1 MKKFTILLLV
11 ALLALPMMAQN
22 TAVCKA
28 DFIRDQKG
36 RVDEQGTIKPIKAFD
51 WVLLPAP
58 QTRAEGLLVWD
69 FEEDADYESWMSLD
83 SDGDGYGWEI
93 ENYYA
98 HSGSYSLTSRSYY
111 GGALD
116 PDNWLISPKVTLGG
130 VMSLWAMNYM
140 SSWPDK
146 FAVYVCIGD
155 PTSLDDFVKI
165 SDDIAP
171 PTSWAEYTFDL
182 SEYADQEGCFA
193 IRHYDSYDNYRVF
206 IDYITMTA
214 NVPDTP
220 ENLSVNPGST
230 TADVTWEDNENTA
243 WNLRYRELA
252 MVEGAEKNLFWD
264 FEEDTEDNTNI
275 ELTGGWTCI
284 DADGDGNEWYHLYGV
299 SGLQTHSGTGHVTSA
314 SYNGEGLNPDNWL
327 ISPEVEL
334 DGTLSFWAC
343 GQDPSYAD
351 EVFAVYVSTG
361 DPTDVSTFTAIS
373 EDITATGEMT
383 EYTFDLSSYAGQMGY
398 VAIRHYDT
406 YDMFRLNVDD
416 IAITY
421 VEAPE
426 SEWIYVNDLD
436 ETSYTLDGLTPETT
450 YEVQVQG
457 NDGEETRGLSS
468 WTESVVFTTLAAE
481 EETVY
486 YVLGFND
493 WNNPIE
499 ITEEGATITATTQD
513 LEDENDT
520 AQEFK
525 IVTAAEDGGWIWYGG
540 EDANGAGFFDLT
552 DWMDS
557 PITLYDDPAP
567 AVQNFRLPEAG
578 TYTIKLVADRAALE
592 GLKMIVTKEEDITG
606 IDTIKSEVKG
616 DNNYYNLMGQK
627 MNGNNLPAGIY
638 IHNGKKVVI
647 K

>member
-1 MKKFTILLLV
+1 
-11 ALLALPMMAQN
+11 
-22 TAVCKA
+22 
-28 DFIRDQKG
+28 
-36 RVDEQGTIKPIKAFD
+36 
-51 WVLLPAP
+51 
-58 QTRAEGLLVWD
+58 
-69 FEEDADYESWMSLD
+69 
-83 SDGDGYGWEI
+83 
-93 ENYYA
+93 
-98 HSGSYSLTSRSYY
+98 
-111 GGALD
+111 
-116 PDNWLISPKVTLGG
+116 
-130 VMSLWAMNYM
+130 
-140 SSWPDK
+140 
-146 FAVYVCIGD
+146 
-155 PTSLDDFVKI
+155 
-165 SDDIAP
+165 
-171 PTSWAEYTFDL
+171 
-182 SEYADQEGCFA
+182 
-193 IRHYDSYDNYRVF
+193 
-206 IDYITMTA
+206 MTA

-314 SYNGEGLNPDNWL
+314 SYSNIGLNPDNWL

-343 GQDPSYAD
+343 GQDPSYAT
-351 EVFAVYVSTG
+351 ENFAVYVSTG
-361 DPTDVSTFTAIS
+361 DPTDITSFTPIS
-373 EDITATGEMT
+373 NELTATGEMT

-457 NDGEETRGLSS
+457 TEQTRANSP
-468 WTESVVFTTLAAE
+468 WTESVVFTTLAE
-481 EETVY
+481 EVEDPVY
-486 YVLGFND
+486 YVVGFND
-493 WNNPIE
+493 WDNPIE
-499 ITEEGATITATTQD
+499 IGEEGATVEVQAQD
-513 LEDENDT
+513 FENPEDT

-525 IVTAAEDGGWIWYGG
+525 VITYSDGEIVWFGGADENNVGYFEITEGLLGG
-540 EDANGAGFFDLT
+540 DISLEIPGA
-552 DWMDS
+552 
-557 PITLYDDPAP
+557 
-567 AVQNFRLPEAG
+567 NFRLYEPG
-578 TYTIKLVADRAALE
+578 TYTIKVVDVPFKAYVE
-592 GLKMIVTKEEDITG
+592 GLKLIVTKEDITA
-606 IDTIKSEVKG
+606 IENIKSEVKG

>member
-1 MKKFTILLLV
+1 MKKFTILLLM
-11 ALLALPMMAQN
+11 ALLALPMMAQK
-22 TAVCKA
+22 TAATKA
-28 DFIRDQKG
+28 DVIRDQMG
-36 RVDEQGTIKPIKAFD
+36 RVDEQATTKAIKAFD

-58 QTRAEGLLVWD
+58 KNRADAALVWD
-69 FEEDADYESWMSLD
+69 FETDTDFESLD
-83 SDGDGYGWEI
+83 SDGDGYGWEVD
-93 ENYYA
+93 ESTSA
-98 HSGSYSLTSRSYY
+98 HSGSTSMVSYSWTSAL
-111 GGALD
+111 GALD
-116 PDNWLISPKVTLGG
+116 PDNWLISPKVPLGG
-130 VMSLWAMNYM
+130 ILTIWAINY
-140 SSWPDK
+140 SSY
-146 FAVYVCIGD
+146 FSENLAVYVCEGD
-155 PTSLDDFVKI
+155 PTSINDFVIIK
-165 SDDIAP
+165 DDIVP
-171 PTSWAEYTFDL
+171 PTSWTDYSVDL
-182 SEYADQEGCFA
+182 SKYAGKEGCFA
-193 IRHYDSYDNYRVF
+193 IRHYDSYNMMHVNVD
-206 IDYITMTA
+206 DITLSA
-214 NVPDTP
+214 PPPATP
-220 ENLSVNPGST
+220 ENLSVEPGST
-230 TADVTWEDNENTA
+230 TADVTWEDNENAA
-243 WNLRYRELA
+243 WNLRYRE
-252 MVEGAEKNLFWD
+252 VVSGADKNLLWD
-264 FEEDTEDNTNI
+264 FEEDTDGNTNT
-275 ELTGGWTCI
+275 ELTGGWTSK
-284 DADGDGNEWYHLYGV
+284 DADGDGNDWYHLYGV
-299 SGLQTHSGTGHVTSA
+299 SGLHAHSGTGHVTSA
-314 SYNGEGLNPDNWL
+314 SYNGAALNPDNWL

-334 DGTLSFWAC
+334 NGTLSFWAC
-343 GQDPSYAD
+343 GQDPSYAE

-361 DPTDVSTFTAIS
+361 DPNDVSTFTAIS

-383 EYTFDLSSYAGQMGY
+383 EYTFDLSSYEGQMGY
-398 VAIRHYDT
+398 VAIRHYNT
-406 YDMFRLNVDD
+406 YDKFRLNVDD
-416 IAITY
+416 IAINY
-421 VEAPE
+421 VEEA
-426 SEWIYVNDLD
+426 EWTNVNDLD
-436 ETSYTLDGLTPETT
+436 ETSYTIDGLTPETT

>member
-1 MKKFTILLLV
+1 
-11 ALLALPMMAQN
+11 
-22 TAVCKA
+22 
-28 DFIRDQKG
+28 
-36 RVDEQGTIKPIKAFD
+36 
-51 WVLLPAP
+51 
-58 QTRAEGLLVWD
+58 
-69 FEEDADYESWMSLD
+69 
-83 SDGDGYGWEI
+83 
-93 ENYYA
+93 
-98 HSGSYSLTSRSYY
+98 
-111 GGALD
+111 
-116 PDNWLISPKVTLGG
+116 
-130 VMSLWAMNYM
+130 MNYL

-398 VAIRHYDT
+398 VAIRHYKT
-406 YDMFRLNVDD
+406 YDQFRLNVDD
-416 IAITY
+416 IAINY
-421 VEAPE
+421 VDEA
-426 SEWIYVNDLD
+426 EWINVDGLN
-436 ETSYTLDGLTPETT
+436 ETNYTIDGLTPETT
-450 YEVQVQG
+450 YEVQVQAT
-457 NDGEETRGLSS
+457 EETRANSK
-468 WTESVVFTTLAAE
+468 WTESVVFTTLAE
-481 EETVY
+481 EEEEAVY
-486 YVLGFND
+486 YVVGSFNGWSQVD
-493 WNNPIE
+493 GLVE
-499 ITEEGATITATTQD
+499 IGEEGATIIVEAEE
-513 LEDENDT
+513 L
-520 AQEFK
+520 EFK
-525 IVTAAEDGGWIWYGG
+525 IITPSEDGGWIWYGG
-540 EDANGAGFFDLT
+540 IDEAQVGYFDLT
-552 DWMDS
+552 DLLDS
-557 PITLYDDPAP
+557 PITLDDGVAP

-578 TYTIKLVADRAALE
+578 TYNIKLIKLLGRNEVE
-592 GLKMIVTKEEDITG
+592 GLKMVVTKEAVTAVNQINA
-606 IDTIKSEVKG
+606 KNV
-616 DNNYYNLMGQK
+616 
-627 MNGNNLPAGIY
+627 AGIKY
-638 IHNGKKVVI
+638 VNIAGLESNKPFDGVNIMVTTYTDGTKTAVKVI